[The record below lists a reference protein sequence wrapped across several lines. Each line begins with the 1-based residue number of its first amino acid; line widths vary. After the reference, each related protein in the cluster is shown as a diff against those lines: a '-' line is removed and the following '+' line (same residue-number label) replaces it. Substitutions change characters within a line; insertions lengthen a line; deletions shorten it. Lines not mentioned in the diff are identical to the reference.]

1 MTIVEE
7 ATQEGDIDDQEG
19 DLIQNAIG
27 FMEMEAAEIF
37 TPRVNVIGIPLD
49 ATKSEIAKTFSDT
62 GFPGCRC
69 MMMISTTLWEL
80 CIRRISTTT
89 FTTPTN
95 R

>member
-49 ATKSEIAKTFSDT
+49 ATKYRD
-62 GFPGCRC
+62 R
-69 MMMISTTLWEL
+69 
-80 CIRRISTTT
+80 
-89 FTTPTN
+89 
-95 R
+95 